1 MGKRLSKIY
10 TKTGDNGKTGLGDG
24 NRVSKTHPRI
34 GAIGDVDELNSSL
47 GVLIETLNET
57 LKITID
63 QALDQTLNESTGLT
77 RTLHFLRLS
86 QHRIFDLGGELSI
99 PGFEIITEEHVKAI
113 EAELDSLNLH
123 LAPLDNFI
131 LPGGSRLIAEC
142 HMARSICRRA
152 ERKIAG
158 LAEMSAESKSED
170 VSIFALQYINRL
182 SDYLFVVARYCALKT
197 GVEEVLW
204 QKG

>member
-34 GAIGDVDELNSSL
+34 GAIGAVDELNSSL
-47 GVLIETLNET
+47 GVLIETLNQT
-57 LKITID
+57 LN
-63 QALDQTLNESTGLT
+63 QTLNETPAESTDLN

-99 PGFEIITEEHVKAI
+99 PGFEIITEEHVNAI

-152 ERKIAG
+152 EIKIAG

-170 VSIFALQYINRL
+170 VSIFALKYINRL

-197 GVEEVLW
+197 GVGEVLW
-204 QKG
+204 QKD